1 MQTDIFEATAMQ
13 TDIFEC
19 GLNAWLAMG
28 LMSVGLP
35 LVVVILLLAIASLG
49 RYVLTGRWTSHP
61 SAP

>member
-1 MQTDIFEATAMQ
+1 MQPNEATAMG

-28 LMSVGLP
+28 FMSLGLP
-35 LVVVILLLAIASLG
+35 LVAVILLLAIAGLG
-49 RYVLTGRWTSHP
+49 RYLLTGRWTSHP